1 MTPLTRFAGNSS
13 DPQGPDRRRSPA
25 PLPSGP
31 RRKNPW
37 RGPLLWTLQGWLA
50 MFYVAAGYAKVSE
63 PRHLLI
69 ILLGWP
75 EKVDHSVLLVT
86 GMLEIVLA
94 LGLLAPALS
103 WRVFRSAAQV
113 CAGGLLINALIM
125 GVLHLWLRDPVLV
138 GVNLALALFAAL
150 VMLGRRR

>member
-1 MTPLTRFAGNSS
+1 
-13 DPQGPDRRRSPA
+13 
-25 PLPSGP
+25 
-31 RRKNPW
+31 
-37 RGPLLWTLQGWLA
+37 